1 MTFCVA
7 MKVREGLIGIA
18 DTRITTGNV
27 AITARKVSVFQ
38 HENHSMFLMT
48 SGLRSVRD
56 KALTYF
62 NEIIEEQ
69 DRKFDKLYK
78 AVNAFGEQVRR
89 VHQED
94 QAALTASGFYFDLHV
109 LIGGQLENDKEHK
122 LYMLYPQANWVEV
135 SQGTPYYL
143 IGESAYGKPLIDRVM
158 NYDRPLD
165 YALKVGHLAFDSTR
179 RAATDVDYPI
189 DIVVYRAGSYQMVER
204 RYTREDLNHIS
215 DWWQQHLAEAVN
227 LIPSEWVS
235 ELMTHLPPPA
245 PTDKSE
251 PLPFRS

>member
-1 MTFCVA
+1 MTFCA
-7 MKVREGLIGIA
+7 AIKVRDGLVGIA

-27 AITARKVSVFQ
+27 AITARKVTVFQ
-38 HENHSMFLMT
+38 HENHCMFLMT

-62 NEIIEEQ
+62 NEIIEVHDQ
-69 DRKFDKLYK
+69 KFDKLYK
-78 AVNAFGEQVRR
+78 AVNALGEQVRR
-89 VHQED
+89 VHEED
-94 QAALTASGFYFDLHV
+94 QAALAASGYFFDLHV
-109 LIGGQLENDKEHK
+109 LIGGQLEHDKEHK

-143 IGESAYGKPLIDRVM
+143 IGESAYGKPLMDRVM

-189 DIVVYRAGSYQMVER
+189 DIVVYRANSYRIVER
-204 RYTREDLNHIS
+204 RYTHADLNHIS
-215 DWWQQHLAEAVN
+215 EWWQEHLSEAVN
-227 LIPSEWVS
+227 LIPSEWVG
-235 ELMTHLPPPA
+235 ELMTHVPPG
-245 PTDKSE
+245 K
-251 PLPFRS
+251 